1 MNPSAENIM
10 TSANDDHLAPVD
22 LNNRVRSGLHGAQ
35 SIRASMDVNAM
46 ALLTEENM
54 VLEVDEEGNDEV
66 DPTNDRTNFDR
77 REENKSPQTQ
87 IMLTSMM
94 NVTPQNAVDLS

>member
-1 MNPSAENIM
+1 
-10 TSANDDHLAPVD
+10 
-22 LNNRVRSGLHGAQ
+22 
-35 SIRASMDVNAM
+35 MDVNAM

-66 DPTNDRTNFDR
+66 DPTNDRSNLDR

-94 NVTPQNAVDLS
+94 NVTPQNGID

>member
-1 MNPSAENIM
+1 
-10 TSANDDHLAPVD
+10 
-22 LNNRVRSGLHGAQ
+22 
-35 SIRASMDVNAM
+35 MDVNAM